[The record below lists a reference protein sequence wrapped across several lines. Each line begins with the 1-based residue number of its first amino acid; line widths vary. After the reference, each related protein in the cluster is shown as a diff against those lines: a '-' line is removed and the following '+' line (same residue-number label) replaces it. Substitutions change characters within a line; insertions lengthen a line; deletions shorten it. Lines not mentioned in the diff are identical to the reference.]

1 MYLRVA
7 FLHHIHAANVCEKFV
22 NCERI
27 FCMNPVIVFIYNL
40 QVREVVWMFNETAQ
54 SFFV

>member
-7 FLHHIHAANVCEKFV
+7 FLNHIHAANVCEKFV

-27 FCMNPVIVFIYNL
+27 FCMNPAKAIF
-40 QVREVVWMFNETAQ
+40 ETFLRDGIKRMWAFL
-54 SFFV
+54 SA